1 MMKPF
6 HDINSFLCRLLEVV
20 NVLITLPLAALIYMI
35 CLEEVRALPPVDEM
49 SAYIIAGFLTLIS
62 VALVNGGIALALERR
77 RFLEALSQSVDA
89 LDHDHERGPNT
100 SSNVKIIT
108 PQPTKAKA
116 KDQDVK
122 TATPPASS
130 KKT

>member
-1 MMKPF
+1 
-6 HDINSFLCRLLEVV
+6 
-20 NVLITLPLAALIYMI
+20 
-35 CLEEVRALPPVDEM
+35 M

-100 SSNVKIIT
+100 RSNVKIIT